1 MLLREKGVDSAALWI
16 SQRTTYP
23 QSLDK
28 SLASPPTYPHSPHLR
43 RLLFLEDVL
52 LRHARRYATSLR
64 TKPDISIL
72 VKTGHSYFGLTR
84 FFTFPSS
91 FFFLFFRLCFLNK
104 KLLALEPPSTYNAFL
119 VAWFFCFP
127 LWISC

>member
-28 SLASPPTYPHSPHLR
+28 SPASPSTYPHSPHLR
-43 RLLFLEDVL
+43 LLVFLKEVL
-52 LRHARRYATSLR
+52 LRRARRYATSLR

-72 VKTGHSYFGLTR
+72 PKTGHSYFALTV
-84 FFTFPSS
+84 PIKIIA
-91 FFFLFFRLCFLNK
+91 NK
-104 KLLALEPPSTYNAFL
+104 
-119 VAWFFCFP
+119 V
-127 LWISC
+127 

>member
-28 SLASPPTYPHSPHLR
+28 SPASPLTYPHSPHLR
-43 RLLFLEDVL
+43 RRLFLKEVL
-52 LRHARRYATSLR
+52 LRHSRRYATSYI

-72 VKTGHSYFGLTR
+72 LKTGHSYFALTDG
-84 FFTFPSS
+84 
-91 FFFLFFRLCFLNK
+91 
-104 KLLALEPPSTYNAFL
+104 
-119 VAWFFCFP
+119 
-127 LWISC
+127 